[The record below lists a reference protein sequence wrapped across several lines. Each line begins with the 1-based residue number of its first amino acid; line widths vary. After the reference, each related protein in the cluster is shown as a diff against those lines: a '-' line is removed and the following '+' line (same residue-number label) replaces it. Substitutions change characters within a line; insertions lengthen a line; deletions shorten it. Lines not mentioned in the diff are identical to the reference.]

1 MIYSYNIHVD
11 LFSLYLLWKKEKKSV
26 SIIYLIL
33 DD

>member
-11 LFSLYLLWKKEKKSV
+11 LFSLYFLWKKKSV